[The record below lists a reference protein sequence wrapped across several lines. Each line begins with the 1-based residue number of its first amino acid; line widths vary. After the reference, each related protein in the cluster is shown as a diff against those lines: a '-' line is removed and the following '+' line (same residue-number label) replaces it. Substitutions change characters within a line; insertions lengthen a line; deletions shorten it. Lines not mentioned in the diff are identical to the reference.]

1 MKMFPIVASLLF
13 LSIASSAQA
22 EAFQFQNYQAAYTL
36 RYDGIPF
43 GKSIT
48 TLSVDAKNHYT
59 LCIANKPTL
68 SFLHGAV
75 TECSKGLIFKNT
87 VKPLSY
93 DYHFERNE
101 NRNNIH
107 IDFNWAK
114 NIATM
119 TTNKTTWHI
128 DIPKDTQDKI
138 SYQLL
143 LRRGLSEGLTTFS
156 FPVADGGKL
165 KTYQFT
171 VVHRQDN
178 TIKLERAPIPHKE
191 SISLWFRPD
200 LNYLVSKV
208 KQTKNIADV
217 GTAELIAYKIT
228 NTDV

>member
-1 MKMFPIVASLLF
+1 MKTSCIVASLLF

-22 EAFQFQNYQAAYTL
+22 ETFRFQNYQAAYTL
-36 RYDGIPF
+36 GYDGIPF

-48 TLSVDAKNHYT
+48 TLSVDAKNHYI

-68 SFLHGAV
+68 SFIHGAV

-93 DYHFERNE
+93 DYYYKRNK
-101 NRNNIH
+101 NHNNIH
-107 IDFNWAK
+107 IDFDWAK

-119 TTNKTTWHI
+119 KTQKTTWHI
-128 DIPKDTQDKI
+128 AIPQNTQDKI

-143 LRRGLSEGLTTFS
+143 LRRGLAEGVTAFS

-165 KTYQFT
+165 KIYQFN
-171 VVHRQDN
+171 VVHQQNN
-178 TIKLERAPIPHKE
+178 TIKLDRTPIPHKE

-208 KQTKNIADV
+208 RQTKNIADI
-217 GTAELIAYKIT
+217 GTAELIAYT
-228 NTDV
+228 PLDTHV